1 MSPATLAQ
9 HYRDNQI
16 NTSSPAETVL
26 MLYDGMIKFLRAAIE
41 RLEQGDVEEKAKLIE
56 KAVNIID
63 YLQSC
68 LDKEKGGEI
77 AVNLDRLYGYMMIQL
92 TEANLK
98 NDRVK
103 IDDVI
108 ILIQPIRDAWAE
120 ISKSNGNGKSAQQA
134 TPTYAAG
141 MPVGELTARVTV
153 KV

>member
-16 NTSSPAETVL
+16 NTASPAETVL

-41 RLEQGDVEEKAKLIE
+41 KLEEGDVEEKAKLIE
-56 KAVNIID
+56 KGVNIID

-92 TEANLK
+92 TEANLQ
-98 NDRVK
+98 NDAGK
-103 IDDVI
+103 IKQVI
-108 ILIQPIRDAWAE
+108 MLIQPIRDAWAE
-120 ISKSNGNGKSAQQA
+120 ISKSNGNGKSAQQ
-134 TPTYAAG
+134 TQPGYVAG